1 MVVVLVGDLQ
11 SYLHFPKKKVVFLQ
25 SVIGKT
31 PYLIH
36 KDIWEPDV
44 PDWIPVEEEVA
55 ELVVLRDG
63 DVDAAVVPRQ
73 PDGRFKADNLE
84 TNKKTGAFFHG

>member
-1 MVVVLVGDLQ
+1 M
-11 SYLHFPKKKVVFLQ
+11 
-25 SVIGKT
+25 
-31 PYLIH
+31 
-36 KDIWEPDV
+36 

-73 PDGRFKADNLE
+73 TDGGFKADNLE
-84 TNKKTGAFFHG
+84 TNIKTGAFFHG